1 MAVRAIHFI
10 VGIWLLVCHP
20 AASFVVPTNSLGRSA
35 NAYDQQL
42 HHSKEKTTSLN
53 SAVALSDAALW
64 HKQRRREM
72 LHEYGDVIRPMETKS
87 SSQKLAAPLLALT
100 NLSLLSLSI
109 FSGRLP
115 ISQVFMLSLF
125 PGSILSLWQLQIL
138 HDNLHGSLWDK
149 SSKRFLNKSITKS
162 KLQEATLFW
171 GSLPCVFG
179 YYLYLQFGHLSHHSH
194 VGDAQQASLKQLF
207 ASNQTNF
214 EDGDVLFVAHRMKL
228 LGEIGPTFKFGN
240 DKSLTMS
247 LSKSGFDLWKT
258 GRVVRNGLAF
268 WSSFLFER
276 YMLVLNDAVVSITG
290 RNYFFPNKPQEF
302 HVACRKYARVATL
315 LRVTLWRFAGWKSLL
330 FLYLSETLWSLPP
343 HPACAMFV
351 TNHGSSKT
359 TAADGSCWPSSSTY
373 AGRWYSMLTLGTN
386 FHCEHHDFP
395 SIPLDQLGRLHQ
407 IAPEYYPKGPST
419 NVWKIMYK
427 AFSDPDWY
435 ACMKVGVG
443 ATAGAGS

>member
-1 MAVRAIHFI
+1 
-10 VGIWLLVCHP
+10 
-20 AASFVVPTNSLGRSA
+20 
-35 NAYDQQL
+35 
-42 HHSKEKTTSLN
+42 
-53 SAVALSDAALW
+53 
-64 HKQRRREM
+64 M
-72 LHEYGDVIRPMETKS
+72 L
-87 SSQKLAAPLLALT
+87 
-100 NLSLLSLSI
+100 
-109 FSGRLP
+109 
-115 ISQVFMLSLF
+115 LSLF

-149 SSKRFLNKSITKS
+149 SSNQFLRKTIPKS

-207 ASNQTNF
+207 ASNQTDF

-228 LGEIGPTFKFGN
+228 LGEIGPTFTFGSN
-240 DKSLTMS
+240 KQNKQRSLTMS

-258 GRVVRNGLAF
+258 GRVVRNALAF
-268 WSSFLFER
+268 WMSFLVER
-276 YMLVLNDAVVSITG
+276 FMLVINDAVVSITG
-290 RNYFFPNKPQEF
+290 RNYFFPNKPNEF
-302 HVACRKYARVATL
+302 HVACTRYARVATL
-315 LRVTLWRFAGWKSLL
+315 LRVSLWKFAGWKSLL

-351 TNHGSSKT
+351 TNHGSSSST
-359 TAADGSCWPSSSTY
+359 DADGVTTCLPSSSTY
-373 AGRWYSMLTLGTN
+373 AGRWYSLLTLGTN
-386 FHCEHHDFP
+386 YHCEHHDFP

-407 IAPEYYPKGPST
+407 IAPEYYPKGPT
-419 NVWKIMYK
+419 RNVWKVMYN

-443 ATAGAGS
+443 ATS